1 MNKFS
6 ADQYKFKEIS
16 INKIVNMEAIR
27 IDSYNSLL
35 NSDFINKL
43 QLIESANSLS
53 PKESSEY
60 TPKVIDDVIICFN
73 FNEDDNYEK
82 VINFWDPEYFNVDNK
97 INHLSLFKK
106 NWIKF

>member
-6 ADQYKFKEIS
+6 ADQYKFKEKS

-53 PKESSEY
+53 SEESSEESSKN
-60 TPKVIDDVIICFN
+60 TPKVIDDVIFCFD

-82 VINFWDPEYFNVDNK
+82 
-97 INHLSLFKK
+97 L
-106 NWIKF
+106 